1 MKVAIYGKY
10 YLNSTE
16 PIINDIFMFFNNNG
30 VEMIIE
36 AAFLK
41 ILHEKKIIQKEYKT
55 FTSHKELDSSF
66 DMLIS
71 IGGDGSILRAADLVR
86 NSGVP
91 ILGINAGRL
100 GFLATVQKE
109 NIAEFMQFI
118 INKKYT
124 ISKRTLL
131 SLSCTPS
138 NTAVEEIN
146 FAMNEISVS
155 RKDTTSMITIETY
168 LNKEFL
174 NSYWADGL
182 IIATPTGSTG
192 YSMSCGGP
200 ILTPDVKG
208 LVITPIAPHN
218 LNARPLVIPDE
229 TEIRLK
235 VSGREKNY
243 LVSLDSR
250 ITSVKNETILIIK
263 KTPFQINM
271 VEINRGDNYYICI
284 QFLFKNV
291 QTFPS
296 FIFSTYY
303 GNERT
308 NSRVWHISWR
318 K

>member
-16 PIINDIFMFFNNNG
+16 PIINDIFVFFNNNG

-36 AAFLK
+36 SAFLK
-41 ILHEKKIIQKEYKT
+41 ILHEKKIIKKEYKT

-71 IGGDGSILRAADLVR
+71 IGGDGTILRAATLVR

-118 INKKYT
+118 IDEKYT

-131 SLSCTPS
+131 SLSCTPT
-138 NTAVEEIN
+138 NEAVEEIN

-168 LNKEFL
+168 LNNEFL

-208 LVITPIAPHN
+208 FVITPIAPHN
-218 LNARPLVIPDE
+218 LNARPLVVPDE

-235 VSGREKNY
+235 VSGREEHY

-250 ITSVKNETILIIK
+250 ITSVKNETILVIK

-271 VEINRGDNYYICI
+271 VEIPEET
-284 QFLFKNV
+284 FLK
-291 QTFPS
+291 TL
-296 FIFSTYY
+296 
-303 GNERT
+303 RT
-308 NSRVWHISWR
+308 KLFWGEDRRN
-318 K
+318 